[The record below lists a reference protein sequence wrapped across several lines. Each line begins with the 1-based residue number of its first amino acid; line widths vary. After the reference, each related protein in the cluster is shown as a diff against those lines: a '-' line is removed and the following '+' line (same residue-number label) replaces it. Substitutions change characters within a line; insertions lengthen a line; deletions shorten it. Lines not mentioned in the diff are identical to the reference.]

1 MKKRKVGRPPRSG
14 KHGARNHRVS
24 LRITE
29 TAKNAVC
36 RLMQNDNLNN
46 AINDLLENLDT
57 HLVYVSDN
65 EQKILADGL
74 AIEEEDVVSYYSSI
88 ILNDL
93 EEAKDN
99 IRKQSDELITMT
111 NEHYSNIDNW

>member
-29 TAKNAVC
+29 TAKNAVT
-36 RLMQNDNLNN
+36 RMMQNDNLNN

-57 HLVYVSDN
+57 HLVYVSDH
-65 EQKILADGL
+65 EQQLLNDGL
-74 AIEEEDVVSYYSSI
+74 GIDDVVGYYSSI
-88 ILNDL
+88 IMNDI
-93 EEAKDN
+93 EESKDN
-99 IRKQSDELITMT
+99 IRSKNEELITMT
-111 NEHYSNIDNW
+111 NEHYSNVDNW